1 MSVVGPLHETGLLK
15 LRIRL
20 FVHDIDPESVALL
33 IKLDGVISLVLPGVG
48 AVVNLQGLFSL
59 FLVDHYGEPVVGQS
73 LEKYQTNLI
82 RRFFEPFNE

>member
-15 LRIRL
+15 LRIGL

-33 IKLDGVISLVLPGVG
+33 IKLDGVVSLVLPGVG
-48 AVVNLQGLFSL
+48 AVVNLQGLFAF

-73 LEKYQTNLI
+73 LEKY
-82 RRFFEPFNE
+82 